1 MATTKMS
8 AANKAK
14 TVASTKTLP
23 KKSAVKNSTVS
34 AKQSKEKSI
43 NELVSANFTAL
54 STVVDSLSAT
64 LEMLVQKTESMAYH
78 IIASEEVLAE
88 LVEKNGLNLA
98 RVNARIRTKIAVGT
112 DNNCNSNQ
120 AIDIAASIASPLPRR

>member
-1 MATTKMS
+1 MATTKKS
-8 AANKAK
+8 
-14 TVASTKTLP
+14 TVKKPTPTASIKTLP
-23 KKSAVKNSTVS
+23 PKLEVKSSTAA
-34 AKQSKEKSI
+34 AKQEKEKSLD
-43 NELVSANFTAL
+43 ELVAANFAAL

-64 LEMLVQKTESMAYH
+64 LEILVQKTESMAYH
-78 IIASEEVLAE
+78 IIASEEILAE